1 MIHFNA
7 KKLALLIEQ
16 TGLTQRHISQLTG
29 FSTPYLSLLL
39 SEQVPFTDNV
49 QNKLNQAFDTIVH
62 SSEAYTQAVRD
73 LEITFKGLSDN
84 G

>member
-1 MIHFNA
+1 MIHFDS

-16 TGLTQRHISQLTG
+16 TGLTQRHISELTG

-49 QNKLNQAFDTIVH
+49 QTKLNQAFNSIVN
-62 SSEAYTQAVRD
+62 SSDAYAKAVQE
-73 LEITFKGLSDN
+73 LEVTFKGEVSE
-84 G
+84 